1 MSSKLST
8 KTTTPIAKPR
18 RTYKRKLGLAAL
30 VLFGLMIGIGAASH
44 IFPSF
49 GAALADRVRAVVG
62 PGPVAWAEDVT
73 YGIEDRIKRL
83 IYRDAP
89 PKEFWDTPPAAPPRT
104 AAMPPPTAPP
114 PPAASLAAAPP
125 SPTQSPAAPSVAPAP
140 AFAPRSFQPPVPK
153 VAGKS
158 DGQWIAI
165 TDTDAPSEPPLFYK
179 AIVHPDKIR
188 SFAAVAVVAIDLSR
202 VGLTLVPGT
211 VEPVSSKLPAA
222 QRTGLV
228 PQDQLADLVAAFNGG
243 FKAEHGHFG
252 MMIDGVALLPP
263 RDISCTIGLYKDGS
277 LKIRTYPAIKDSED
291 DMRAYRQTPP
301 CLVED
306 GKINNRLLTAENT
319 VGWGAA
325 VGGDTVIRRS
335 AIGLDADGKTL
346 FYGLGESVT
355 ADSLAR
361 AMLAAGAENA
371 AQLDVNATYPRF
383 LFYTHPEN
391 ELPKAESALIPD
403 IDFVKHEYVD
413 RSEPRDF
420 FFLTRKHATS

>member
-1 MSSKLST
+1 MTT
-8 KTTTPIAKPR
+8 KKTAAIAKPK
-18 RTYKRKLGLAAL
+18 RTFKRKIGLGLLSVLGLL
-30 VLFGLMIGIGAASH
+30 VGLGAASH

-73 YGIEDRIKRL
+73 YGIEDRIKRV
-83 IYRDAP
+83 IYRDSP
-89 PKEFWDTPPAAPPRT
+89 PKQFWDDPPAAPPR
-104 AAMPPPTAPP
+104 
-114 PPAASLAAAPP
+114 PAAPLPAAPP
-125 SPTQSPAAPSVAPAP
+125 APMQGPVAPSAEPTP
-140 AFAPRSFQPPVPK
+140 AFAPKSFTPPVPK
-153 VAGKS
+153 VAGKR

-165 TDTDAPSEPPLFYK
+165 ADPEEPSAPPLFYK

-211 VEPVSSKLPAA
+211 VEPASTMLPRD
-222 QRTGLV
+222 QRTGLI

-252 MMIDGVALLPP
+252 MMIGGVALLPP
-263 RDISCTIGLYKDGS
+263 RDTSCTIGLYKDGS
-277 LKIRTYPAIKDSED
+277 LKIRTYPALKDTEG

-301 CLVED
+301 CLVEE
-306 GKINNRLLTAENT
+306 GKINNRLVAAENT
-319 VGWGAA
+319 AGWGAA

-335 AIGLDADGKTL
+335 ALGLDADGKTL
-346 FYGLGESVT
+346 FFGLGVSVT

-361 AMLAAGAENA
+361 AMQAAGAENA
-371 AQLDVNATYPRF
+371 AQLDVNAVYPRF
-383 LFYTHPEN
+383 LFYTHPAN
-391 ELPKAESALIPD
+391 ELPKVESALIPD
-403 IDFVKHEYVD
+403 VDFVKHEYVGQ
-413 RSEPRDF
+413 SEGRDF

>member
-1 MSSKLST
+1 MTTVVT
-8 KTTTPIAKPR
+8 KRK
-18 RTYKRKLGLAAL
+18 RTYKRTIGLASLSLLGLLA
-30 VLFGLMIGIGAASH
+30 GLGIASH
-44 IFPSF
+44 VFPSF
-49 GAALADRVRAVVG
+49 GAALADHVRAVVG

-73 YGIEDRIKRL
+73 YGIEDRIKRVM
-83 IYRDAP
+83 YRASP
-89 PKEFWDTPPAAPPRT
+89 PKQFWDEPPAASLPAVPPPAAPP
-104 AAMPPPTAPP
+104 PPTQGPGASSGEPALAFAPTPFKP
-114 PPAASLAAAPP
+114 PV
-125 SPTQSPAAPSVAPAP
+125 PSVA
-140 AFAPRSFQPPVPK
+140 
-153 VAGKS
+153 GKH

-165 TDTDAPSEPPLFYK
+165 TDTEEPGAPPLFYK
-179 AIVHPDKIR
+179 AIVHPDKLR

-211 VEPVSSKLPAA
+211 VEPASAVLARE
-222 QRTGLV
+222 QRTGII

-263 RDISCTIGLYKDGS
+263 RDTSCTIGLYKDGS
-277 LKIRTYPAIKDSED
+277 LKIRTYPALQDSEG

-301 CLVED
+301 CLVEE
-306 GKINNRLLTAENT
+306 GKINDRLLAAQHTG
-319 VGWGAA
+319 GWGAA

-335 AIGLDADGKTL
+335 ALGLDADGKTL

-361 AMLAAGAENA
+361 AMQAAGVENA

-383 LFYTHPEN
+383 LFYTHPAN
-391 ELPKAESALIPD
+391 ELPKVESAIIPD
-403 IDFVKHEYVD
+403 VDFAKHEYVGQA
-413 RSEPRDF
+413 EARDF

>member
-1 MSSKLST
+1 MST
-8 KTTTPIAKPR
+8 KIRTKEPAAITKPK
-18 RTYKRKLGLAAL
+18 RTYKRRIGLACLSLLGLLA
-30 VLFGLMIGIGAASH
+30 GLGAASH

-49 GAALADRVRAVVG
+49 GAALADHVRAVVG

-73 YGIEDRIKRL
+73 YGIEDRIKRV

-89 PKEFWDTPPAAPPRT
+89 PKQFWDEPPAVPPRPAALLPAAPP
-104 AAMPPPTAPP
+104 P
-114 PPAASLAAAPP
+114 L
-125 SPTQSPAAPSVAPAP
+125 AP
-140 AFAPRSFQPPVPK
+140 AFAPKPFKPPVPR
-153 VAGKS
+153 VAGKT

-165 TDTDAPSEPPLFYK
+165 ADTEEPSEPPLFYK

-211 VEPVSSKLPAA
+211 VEPASTMLPRE
-222 QRTGLV
+222 QRTGLI

-252 MMIDGVALLPP
+252 MMIGGVALLPP
-263 RDISCTIGLYKDGS
+263 RDTSCTIGLYKDGS
-277 LKIRTYPAIKDSED
+277 LKIRTYPALKDSEG

-301 CLVED
+301 CLVEQ
-306 GKINNRLLTAENT
+306 GKINNRLLAAENT
-319 VGWGAA
+319 AGWGAA

-335 AIGLDADGKTL
+335 ALGLDADGKTL

-361 AMLAAGAENA
+361 AMQAAGAENA

-383 LFYTHPEN
+383 LFYRHPAN
-391 ELPKAESALIPD
+391 ELPKVEHAIIPD
-403 IDFVKHEYVD
+403 VDFAKHEYVGQ
-413 RSEPRDF
+413 SEARDF